1 MERDRSGA
9 LKMLV
14 GLEHI
19 YIFLLHIFNK
29 AFQLEAFQL
38 EAFLKDIVRLVFSW
52 LVEIRGRLHSSEE
65 RHMASTVGGALGIL
79 VRSLPLL

>member
-19 YIFLLHIFNK
+19 YILLLHVLN
-29 AFQLEAFQL
+29 EAFQL
-38 EAFLKDIVRLVFSW
+38 KAFLEDIVRLVFSW
-52 LVEIRGRLHSSEE
+52 LVEIRGRFYSFEE
-65 RHMASTVGGALGIL
+65 RHVASTVGGALGIL
-79 VRSLPLL
+79 VRSLLLL